1 MILIADS
8 GSTKTVWKCTDGAGT
23 VFSAKTAGINPY
35 YNTEEEI
42 LREISQARSKL
53 SSIMVQEIFF
63 YGAGCSTD
71 AQKEKVAK
79 GLKAQFQTDA
89 IEVNTDLLGA
99 ARALFQQE
107 PGIVCILGTGS
118 GSCIYNGEYIIH
130 SIPSLGFI
138 LGDEGSGA
146 FLGKLFVQ
154 DYLREEMP
162 DDLLEEVNEKLGITK
177 EEVLKNVNQ
186 NTMPSRYLAGFS
198 KFIYE
203 KIDHQ
208 YMHDLVYH
216 SFNEFVKEYVIRYE
230 NYKKYKIGFIGSIA
244 EKYQRILSEVLEE
257 NDIILGRIDKNPIVG
272 LVEYHLSK
280 D

>member
-8 GSTKTVWKCTDGAGT
+8 GSTKTIWKCIDGAGQAHT
-23 VFSAKTAGINPY
+23 AKTAGINPY

-42 LREISQARSKL
+42 HHEIKHARSQL
-53 SSIMVQEIFF
+53 SSAKVSEIFF
-63 YGAGCSTD
+63 YGAGCSTTL
-71 AQKEKVAK
+71 QKEKVIE
-79 GLKAQFQTDA
+79 GLKTQFQTDE

-118 GSCIYNGEYIIH
+118 GSCIYNGNDITY

-146 FLGKLFVQ
+146 FLGKLFVR

-162 DDLLEEVNEKLGITK
+162 DDLLEEVNNELGITK
-177 EEVLKNVNQ
+177 DEVLKNVNQ
-186 NTMPSRYLAGFS
+186 NSMPSRYLAEFS
-198 KFIYE
+198 RFIYR

-208 YMHDLVYH
+208 YMHDLVFQ
-216 SFNEFVKEYVIRYE
+216 SFNEFVNEYVIRYK

-244 EKYQRILSEVLEE
+244 DRYQHILKEVLVKKG
-257 NDIILGRIDKNPIVG
+257 IVLGRIEKNPIIG
-272 LVEYHLSK
+272 LVEYHLLK